1 MGSLQRS
8 SLGNFMVNY
17 CCHNSVLA
25 LVERKNIQITQ
36 IKGILFAK
44 KFKNLFI
51 GWGLF
56 ILYELKGRKLGQL
69 TYALGSNNCMLRIV
83 LNKTDQHTRG
93 FCCS

>member
-1 MGSLQRS
+1 MGSLQRRC
-8 SLGNFMVNY
+8 LGNFVVNY
-17 CCHNSVLA
+17 YCHNSVLA

-44 KFKNLFI
+44 KFKNLVI

-56 ILYELKGRKLGQL
+56 ILYDLKGRKLGQL
-69 TYALGSNNCMLRIV
+69 TYALGSHNCMLRIV